1 MSTPS
6 SRKRSGAPTR
16 GLGRGGDK
24 GSIHDFLY
32 KLDANAA
39 DAVVSRELG
48 IAVGV
53 VRRLANAL
61 QDAFED
67 HATALTHLTAY
78 VLNHGDEPGYAPFIE
93 WVGRN
98 KHRVKALRLP
108 RYVAKGLEQ
117 LGNGGC
123 SLLWN
128 GTTTR
133 LGTESCVEYLV
144 LIATA
149 LYHIAHVYASHNAWL
164 IIDEGVDAGDV
175 YITFMGG
182 GDG

>member
-1 MSTPS
+1 MAPS
-6 SRKRSGAPTR
+6 PPNGGSGDR
-16 GLGRGGDK
+16 GPGRGGGK
-24 GSIHDFLY
+24 GSIFDHIY
-32 KLDANAA
+32 KTNANAA

-48 IAVGV
+48 IAVGI
-53 VRRLANAL
+53 VRRLTNAL
-61 QDAFED
+61 QDAFKD

-78 VLNHGDEPGYAPFIE
+78 LLNHGDEPEYAPFIE

-98 KHRVKALRLP
+98 KHRVKALRLQ
-108 RYVAKGLEQ
+108 RYVARSLER

-128 GTTTR
+128 GTATR
-133 LGTESCVEYLV
+133 LGTEACIEYLT

-149 LYHIAHVYASHNAWL
+149 LYHIARVYASYGAWL

-175 YITFMGG
+175 YIAFMGG

>member
-1 MSTPS
+1 MAPS
-6 SRKRSGAPTR
+6 PPDGSGDPTR
-16 GLGRGGDK
+16 GLGRSGGE
-24 GSIHDFLY
+24 GNIHDYLN
-32 KLDANAA
+32 KPNANTA
-39 DAVVSRELG
+39 DAAVSRELG
-48 IAVGV
+48 IAVGI
-53 VRRLANAL
+53 VRRLTNAL

-67 HATALTHLTAY
+67 HAAALTHLTAY

-108 RYVAKGLEQ
+108 RYVAKSLEQ

-128 GTTTR
+128 GTATR
-133 LGTESCVEYLV
+133 LGTEACIEYLT

-175 YITFMGG
+175 YITLMGG

>member
-1 MSTPS
+1 MTPS
-6 SRKRSGAPTR
+6 SHDSSGASRR
-16 GLGRGGDK
+16 GLGRSGGD
-24 GSIHDFLY
+24 GNIHNFLN
-32 KLDANAA
+32 KPNANTA

-48 IAVGV
+48 IAVGI
-53 VRRLANAL
+53 VRRLTNAL

-67 HATALTHLTAY
+67 HATTLTHLTAY

-108 RYVAKGLEQ
+108 RYVAKSLEQ

-133 LGTESCVEYLV
+133 LGTESCVEYLM

-164 IIDEGVDAGDV
+164 IIDEGVDVGDV
-175 YITFMGG
+175 IVAFTG
-182 GDG
+182 GDNE

>member
-1 MSTPS
+1 MAPS
-6 SRKRSGAPTR
+6 PPNGGSGAWGPGRSG
-16 GLGRGGDK
+16 GK
-24 GSIHDFLY
+24 GNLFDHIY
-32 KLDANAA
+32 KDNANAA
-39 DAVVSRELG
+39 DAVVSKELG

-53 VRRLANAL
+53 VRRLTNAL

-108 RYVAKGLEQ
+108 RYVAKSLEQ

-164 IIDEGVDAGDV
+164 IIDEGVDVGDV
-175 YITFMGG
+175 IVAFTG
-182 GDG
+182 GDNE

>member
-1 MSTPS
+1 MAPS
-6 SRKRSGAPTR
+6 PPNGGSGAWGPGRSG
-16 GLGRGGDK
+16 GK
-24 GSIHDFLY
+24 GNLFDHIY
-32 KLDANAA
+32 KDNANAA
-39 DAVVSRELG
+39 DAVVSKELG

-53 VRRLANAL
+53 VRRLTNAL

-108 RYVAKGLEQ
+108 RYVAKSLEQ

-133 LGTESCVEYLV
+133 LGTESCVEYLM

-164 IIDEGVDAGDV
+164 IIDEGVDVGDV
-175 YITFMGG
+175 IVAFTG
-182 GDG
+182 GDNE

>member
-1 MSTPS
+1 MAPS
-6 SRKRSGAPTR
+6 PPNGGSGAWGPGRSG
-16 GLGRGGDK
+16 GK
-24 GSIHDFLY
+24 GNLFDHIY
-32 KLDANAA
+32 KDNANAA
-39 DAVVSRELG
+39 DAVVSKELG

-53 VRRLANAL
+53 VRRLTNAL

-108 RYVAKGLEQ
+108 RYVAKSLEQ

-144 LIATA
+144 LIATV

-164 IIDEGVDAGDV
+164 IIDEGVDVGDV
-175 YITFMGG
+175 IVAFTG
-182 GDG
+182 GDNE